1 MKGRAWCA
9 DLPVTD
15 VVKSDKPKPI
25 TIVLPYYEN
34 PQFLRQHLSWWH
46 TFPSFVRSKLSA
58 IIVDD
63 GSPTSPAAD
72 VLRGRPLPF
81 PIRHFRITVD
91 VRWNWLAARNI
102 GLHHAPDGWVAVTD
116 IDHVIPESTATSLIY
131 GHHDPGVIYGFS
143 RREHTGEALA
153 AHPNSWF
160 LTRAM
165 FWTVGGYDETMSG
178 FYGSDGDWRRRLAAT
193 APMEILA
200 DRLIRHEYVG
210 DSSTTRYLRKQ
221 PEDAGI
227 KRIVAARG
235 KKWKP
240 KVLSFPY
247 EEVSLS
253 WEPACL

>member
-9 DLPVTD
+9 DLPVVD

-25 TIVLPYYEN
+25 TIILPYYEN
-34 PQFLRQHLSWWH
+34 PAFLRQHLSWWQ
-46 TFPSFVRSKLSA
+46 TFPGFLRSKLSA

-63 GSPTSPAAD
+63 GSPEFPAVI
-72 VLRGRPLPF
+72 VLANRALPF
-81 PIRHFRITVD
+81 PIRHFRIGVD

-102 GLHHAPDGWVAVTD
+102 GFHHAPEGWCAVTD
-116 IDHVIPESTATSLIY
+116 IDHVIPESTITSLIY
-131 GHHDPGVIYGFS
+131 GHHEPGVIYGFS
-143 RREHTGEALA
+143 RREHTGEMLA
-153 AHPNSWF
+153 AHPNSW
-160 LTRAM
+160 LMTRSM
-165 FWTVGGYDETMSG
+165 FWKVGGYDERMSG

-221 PEDAGI
+221 PEDKQI
-227 KRIVAARG
+227 KRIVAARKPG
-235 KKWKP
+235 WKP

-247 EEVSLS
+247 EEIALTQ
-253 WEPACL
+253 ETACL